1 MEPDNNEIRYGRYAI
16 QLLVRRKILILTF
29 VLLSTIISAVIAFML
44 PDEYTAIAS
53 AVPPKTSTSTLE
65 NMIGGISSTLKDI
78 GLGKLGGKTEG
89 VYSFLVILD
98 SRAVK
103 DSIINKYRFDTIYK
117 IPMNQIS
124 KLREAFE
131 NNLEISLELE
141 GNYTISFTDKDPIRA
156 ANVANDYILVANGIA
171 QQLMQ
176 EEAKFNRSYLE
187 QRLEGIEETLN
198 RVVDSLQKFSQQK
211 LIFAPLEQSKAISIS
226 YTDLKA
232 NKMAQEII
240 YNLYKTRFGENDPVT
255 LSQKT
260 IVDNINQK
268 LYEFENKPGYV
279 GNYPLKSSAKVG
291 SDFLRLYAEFETYTK
306 VKSFLL
312 PVLEETKL
320 NEYRKFQYLIFLDK
334 ATPPDTK
341 SRPKRSIIIA
351 GTCFGSFILI
361 SFLIVFVD
369 SIRKS
374 WNKIKLEP

>member
-1 MEPDNNEIRYGRYAI
+1 MGPDNNETRYGRYVVR
-16 QLLVRRKILILTF
+16 LLVRRKILILAF

-44 PDEYTAIAS
+44 PNEYTAIAS

-78 GLGKLGGKTEG
+78 GLGKLSGKTEG

-103 DSIINKYRFDTIYK
+103 DSIINKYRFDTLYK
-117 IPMNQIS
+117 IPMGQIS
-124 KLREAFE
+124 KLRETFE

-156 ANVANDYILVANGIA
+156 ANVANDYILVANSIA

-187 QRLEGIEETLN
+187 QRLKGIEETLN
-198 RVVDSLQKFSQQK
+198 KVVDSLQKFSQEK

-240 YNLYKTRFGENDPVT
+240 YNLYKTRFGENDPIT

-260 IVDNINQK
+260 IVDNITQK
-268 LYEFENKPGYV
+268 LYEFENKPGFV

-351 GTCFGSFILI
+351 GTFFGSFILI

-369 SIRKS
+369 SIKKS
-374 WNKIKLEP
+374 WDKIKLEP